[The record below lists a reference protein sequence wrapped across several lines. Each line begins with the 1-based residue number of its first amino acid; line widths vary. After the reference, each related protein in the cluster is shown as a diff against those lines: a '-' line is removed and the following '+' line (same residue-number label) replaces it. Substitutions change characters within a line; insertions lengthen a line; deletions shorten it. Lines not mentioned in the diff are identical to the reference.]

1 MKKNNQY
8 KILVIDDDSA
18 IVDAT
23 KMILELEGYLVQGQ
37 TEGHSIKKIIEYK
50 PDLIF
55 LDLWLSNMDG
65 RQFCQKLKANPETK
79 NIPVLFFSA
88 SRSIELNAKQAQA
101 DAYLSKPFE
110 MDLLLEKVRELL
122 KID

>member
-1 MKKNNQY
+1 MRKNKQY

-23 KMILELEGYLVQGQ
+23 KMILEFEGYQVLGQ
-37 TEGHSIKKIIEYK
+37 TEGHSIKKIVEYK

-65 RQFCQKLKANPETK
+65 REFCQKIKANPQTK

-101 DAYLSKPFE
+101 DDYISKPFE
-110 MDLLLEKVRELL
+110 MDRLLEKVHELL
-122 KID
+122 KIN

>member
-79 NIPVLFFSA
+79 IFLFYFLVLVEVS
-88 SRSIELNAKQAQA
+88 N
-101 DAYLSKPFE
+101 
-110 MDLLLEKVRELL
+110 
-122 KID
+122 

>member
-37 TEGHSIKKIIEYK
+37 TDGHSVKKIIQYK

-65 RQFCQKLKANPETK
+65 RQFCQKLKANPKTK

-88 SRSIELNAKQAQA
+88 SRSIELNAQQAQA